1 MASLTERLDEVMRV
15 CGWQHADLV
24 RVSGQSSSVVS
35 QWLGKGSKE
44 IKSIGSLDAALRI
57 QSASGFSA
65 LWVAKEQGPKHASA
79 VAHDN
84 ALKVA
89 EPVKAYPTSEAVLD
103 QLGRILASVPAE
115 NRGAI
120 AANLHGWALD
130 GGAPHWQAAIFS
142 LLTKQRQR
150 A

>member
-1 MASLTERLDEVMRV
+1 MTSLTERLEEVMRAQ
-15 CGWQHADLV
+15 GWQHADLV

-57 QSASGFSA
+57 EAASGFSA
-65 LWVAKEQGPKHASA
+65 LWVAKEQGPKRSTPALQA
-79 VAHDN
+79 T
-84 ALKVA
+84 ALKA
-89 EPVKAYPTSEAVLD
+89 EEPAAAYPAGLEVLE
-103 QLGRILASVPAE
+103 QLGRLLSLVPPE
-115 NRGAI
+115 NRGAL
-120 AANLHGWALD
+120 ATNLHGWAMD
-130 GGAPHWQAAIFS
+130 GGAPHWQAAIAS